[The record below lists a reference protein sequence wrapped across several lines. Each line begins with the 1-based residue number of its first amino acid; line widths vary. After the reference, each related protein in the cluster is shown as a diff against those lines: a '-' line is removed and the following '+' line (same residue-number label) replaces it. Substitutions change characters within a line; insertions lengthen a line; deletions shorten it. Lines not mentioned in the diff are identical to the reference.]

1 MPSNSI
7 RALLT
12 TILVT
17 ASCLSGAAEST
28 AAKSTGVNDMSPPST
43 LSYEVLVTDGVTR
56 ASDKHLP
63 NGDRIV
69 SSPITSTLIF
79 GKTDAVLIDPPM
91 SREQTQKV
99 SDWIA
104 QSGKHLKYIYVTHG
118 HGDHWFGTEQILERF
133 PGATVYA
140 TEGTIRLMHQQATVG
155 REKVYD
161 KDFPGLIGKTDVIAQ
176 PIPAEG
182 FTLEGNT
189 LQAIDV
195 GHTDTDDTTVL
206 YVPSMGLVVAGD
218 VAYNGVHQYLLE
230 GGNGGL
236 QAWVKAIDQVEV
248 LKPRIVIAGHKQK
261 SRADDPVILEQTRQY
276 LLDAIKLLAEQPTPR
291 EFFDKM
297 IELHPDRINQGPLW
311 YSAIGLLGA
320 PTASS
325 GDAPQPKN

>member
-1 MPSNSI
+1 
-7 RALLT
+7 
-12 TILVT
+12 
-17 ASCLSGAAEST
+17 
-28 AAKSTGVNDMSPPST
+28 MSHPST
-43 LSYEVLVTDGVTR
+43 LSYEVLITDGVTR
-56 ASDKHLP
+56 ASDKRLP

-79 GKTDAVLIDPPM
+79 GETDAVLIDPPM
-91 SREQTQKV
+91 TREQTQKV
-99 SDWIA
+99 SDWVA

-118 HGDHWFGTEQILERF
+118 HGDHWFGTEQILEQF
-133 PGATVYA
+133 PEATVYA

-176 PIPAEG
+176 PIPAED
-182 FTLEGNT
+182 FTLEGNAI
-189 LQAIDV
+189 QAIEV
-195 GHTDTDDTTVL
+195 GHSDTDDTTVL

-218 VAYNGVHQYLLE
+218 IAYNGVHQYLLE

-236 QAWVKAIDQVEV
+236 QAWVKAIDKVEA

-261 SRADDPVILEQTRQY
+261 NRADDPVILEQTRQY
-276 LLDAIKLLAEQPTPR
+276 LLDAIELLARKPTPR

-297 IELHPDRINQGPLW
+297 MELHPDRINQGPLW

-325 GDAPQPKN
+325 DDAPKPKN

>member
-7 RALLT
+7 RALVT

-17 ASCLSGAAEST
+17 ASCFSGAAESVV
-28 AAKSTGVNDMSPPST
+28 AKNTGENDMSAHSI

-56 ASDKHLP
+56 GSDKRLP

-69 SSPITSTLIF
+69 SSPITSTLIY

-99 SDWIA
+99 SDWVA

-176 PIPAEG
+176 AIPAEG
-182 FTLEGNT
+182 FTLEGHT

-206 YVPSMGLVVAGD
+206 LVPSMGLVVAGD

-236 QAWVKAIDQVEV
+236 QAWVKAIDQVEA

-261 SRADDPVILEQTRQY
+261 NRADDPVILEQTRHY
-276 LLDAIKLLAEQPTPR
+276 LLDAIALLAEKPTPL

-325 GDAPQPKN
+325 GNAPQTKK